1 VDKRPLIVM
10 LTVSLLVVVL
20 AGAYLGMGARPL
32 LGLDLQGGISAVY
45 EPELPEGEEEP
56 DDFEEI
62 LDETIAIIRSRVDAA
77 GVAEPDI
84 TRQGTNVL
92 VQLPGVQEADRVQEL
107 IGRTAQ
113 LTFRPVFG
121 IIDPGEERY
130 DADPSDEAFDDVRQ
144 FIAGSEVAAFAAES
158 SDFEGDLDD
167 VEFFEI
173 NPDCDAP
180 PDEQPELPDE
190 EFGILCGA
198 GDEDE
203 TAPDGDAPGADPLKY
218 VVGPSPLSGSA
229 IDDAFPAMD
238 QQRGGYVTSLD
249 LDGPGGEVFAQ
260 MTGLLACEPVG
271 TPPRSMAIVLD
282 NVVETSSPMSEEV
295 RCNTG
300 IRGGS
305 AQISMGGEGGLQ
317 QQQQR
322 AEDLALV
329 LRTGALPIS
338 LEEATFQTVS
348 PTLGADS
355 LRAGLLA
362 GLLGLILV
370 GIWLSVFYRWLGGVA
385 LASLGVF
392 GVLMLSLISFLGATI
407 DFALTLAGVAGII
420 VAVGITA
427 DSSIIFFERIRDEVN
442 LGKTVRTGVKRA
454 FESAFRTNL
463 AGNTVTLAAAMIL
476 YFLAVGPVRG
486 FALMLGMATVLDV
499 IILYCFTRPVV
510 MLMGNTR
517 LITRRSVRAREKT
530 RAQAQA
536 AAAGGAR

>member
-1 VDKRPLIVM
+1 MDKRPLVAV
-10 LTVSLLVVVL
+10 LSVTLLVVVV
-20 AGAYLGMGARPL
+20 AGVYLGMGARPM

-45 EPELPEGEEEP
+45 EPELPEGAEQP

-92 VQLPGVQEADRVQEL
+92 VQLPGVQEADRIQEL

-113 LTFRPVFG
+113 LTFRPVFDM
-121 IIDPGEERY
+121 IPPDDERY
-130 DADPSDEAFDDVRQ
+130 DADSDDPAFDEVRQ
-144 FIAGSEVAAFAAES
+144 FIAGSDVAAFAAGRELAP
-158 SDFEGDLDD
+158 ED
-167 VEFFEI
+167 VELFEV

-180 PDEQPELPDE
+180 VDEQPELPDE
-190 EFGILCGA
+190 EFGILCAA
-198 GDEDE
+198 GDEAAEDV
-203 TAPDGDAPGADPLKY
+203 PDDVAAGTDPVKY

-249 LDGPGGEVFAQ
+249 LDAQGGEVFAE

-271 TPPRSMAIVLD
+271 SPQRSMAIVLD
-282 NVVETSSPMSEEV
+282 NVVETSSPMADQV
-295 RCNTG
+295 ACGTG

-317 QQQQR
+317 QQLER

-355 LRAGLLA
+355 LRSGLIA
-362 GLLGLILV
+362 GLLGLLLV
-370 GIWLSVFYRWLGGVA
+370 GVWLLGFYRWLGAVA
-385 LASLGVF
+385 LAALGVF
-392 GVLMLSLISFLGATI
+392 GVLVLSMISLLGQTI

-420 VAVGITA
+420 VAIGITA

-463 AGNTVTLAAAMIL
+463 AGNTVTLAAATIL

-486 FALMLGMATVLDV
+486 FALMLGMATILDV
-499 IILYCFTRPVV
+499 IIMYCFTRPTV

-517 LITRRSVRAREKT
+517 MVTRRSVRAAEAT
-530 RAQAQA
+530 RAEAKA